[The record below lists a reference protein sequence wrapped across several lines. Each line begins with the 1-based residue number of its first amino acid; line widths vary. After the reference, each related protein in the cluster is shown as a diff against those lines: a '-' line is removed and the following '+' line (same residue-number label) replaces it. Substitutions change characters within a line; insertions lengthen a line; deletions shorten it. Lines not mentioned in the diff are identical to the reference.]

1 MKQLL
6 DPGFGENFNRS
17 AKRMINPDGSF
28 NIVRRVKGKPIK
40 DLYQYL
46 IYTSWGSFLLWVV
59 LLYTLV
65 NLVFAAIYIL
75 VGCENLVFS
84 GDLVHMNPFWRA
96 FFFSAQTLTT
106 VGYGHIAPDGVL
118 TSFIASTEAL
128 IGLIMFALVTGL
140 SYGRFSNP
148 RAKLVFS
155 KNALVTEVNGM
166 QKLMFRMANKNP
178 SMLVD
183 IEARVFVALGE
194 HRPEGFHRS
203 YLELPLERSKVSF
216 MPLNWTLVHDINH
229 DSPLKHKKLDGL
241 KPEELEIFVMI
252 KAFDDTYST
261 VVHTRY
267 SYASEDLIFGKKF
280 KKAFFI
286 DEEGNAVMDLEA
298 LDDLVEAQ

>member
-1 MKQLL
+1 MKELL
-6 DPGFGENFNRS
+6 DPGFGESYNRS

-28 NIVRRVKGKPIK
+28 NIIRRLNGRPIK
-40 DLYQYL
+40 DLYQFL
-46 IYTSWGSFLLWVV
+46 INTSWFSFLFWVI
-59 LLYTLV
+59 LLYTVV
-65 NLVFAAIYIL
+65 NLVFACIYLLI
-75 VGCENLVFS
+75 GCEHLVFS
-84 GDLVHMNPFWRA
+84 GDLVHMNAFWRA

-128 IGLIMFALVTGL
+128 VGLLLFALVTGVC
-140 SYGRFSNP
+140 YGRFSNP
-148 RAKLVFS
+148 KAKIRFS
-155 KNALVTEVNGM
+155 KNALITEVNGI
-166 QKLMFRMANKNP
+166 QKLMFRMANRNP

-183 IEARVFVALGE
+183 IEARVFVAFGE

-229 DSPLKHKKLDGL
+229 DSPLHHRKLEGL

-252 KAFDDTYST
+252 KGFDDTYST

-267 SYASEDLIFGKKF
+267 SYASENLIFGKKY

-286 DEEGNAVMDLEA
+286 DNDGNAVLDLEA
-298 LDDLVEAQ
+298 LDDLVE